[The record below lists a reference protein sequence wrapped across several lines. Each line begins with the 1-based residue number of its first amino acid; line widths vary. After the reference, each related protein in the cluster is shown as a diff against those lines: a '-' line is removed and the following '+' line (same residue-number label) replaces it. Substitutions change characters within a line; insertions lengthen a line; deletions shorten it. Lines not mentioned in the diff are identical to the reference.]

1 MSMWSRNA
9 DVFYVRGFGDY
20 LNATDVLHFSL
31 LINLLPLFF
40 NLILS
45 TEFNVDYHGNSRDF
59 EAFRSAL
66 I

>member
-40 NLILS
+40 
-45 TEFNVDYHGNSRDF
+45 
-59 EAFRSAL
+59 
-66 I
+66 